1 MKRIILI
8 SIIIVG
14 LLGLFVGLQEL
25 DFKYTADLEQGG
37 GPGLMIGEAQAAKQ
51 ELKAGMVDPRTGKK
65 IKYWTS
71 PMDPT
76 YIRDEPGKSP
86 MGMDLVPVYEEEG
99 ESQEPASTIR
109 IDPVTMQNMGVRFG
123 RVRQKALIKSIRTVA
138 NVIYDETKMFRVN
151 TKFSGWIE
159 KLYVNFVGEDAKKGQ
174 PLFEIYSP
182 ELVTAQEEYLLAL
195 NQYTRMSNSSY
206 PRVREGSRRLLEA
219 SRIRLR
225 YWDLTE
231 KQIAQIGKTERV
243 QKTLTIYSPAT
254 GLVTQK
260 DAFEGHYVKE
270 GEHQYEIVDL
280 SSVWVDVDVYE
291 YELPWVRKGM
301 AAEMDLSNIPGKS
314 FKGKVLF
321 IYPYLD
327 PKTRTAKLRLAFPNP
342 GYQLKPGMYADIYLK
357 SLVSEDSLVVPQEA
371 VIDSGV
377 PKIVF
382 VALGQGKFQP
392 REVKI
397 GLEGNDNEFQVLE
410 GLKESEEIVLSA
422 QFMLDSKSRLR
433 MEITQRAQGTY
444 KGKRRMKTIVAVA
457 HFFVKIPSH
466 MGYVFIPQIVHSA
479 SRKSLFS
486 GSKPSY
492 TKLHVLIAILLEVCC

>member
-8 SIIIVG
+8 SIVIIG
-14 LLGLFVGLQEL
+14 LLVLIAALQEL
-25 DFKYTADLEQGG
+25 ASRSGVDLDQTGR
-37 GPGLMIGEAQAAKQ
+37 PGLMISKAFAAKKD
-51 ELKAGMVDPRTGKK
+51 LKAGMVDPKTGKK

-76 YIRDEPGKSP
+76 YISDKPGKSP

-99 ESQEPASTIR
+99 EEKEPASTIR
-109 IDPVTMQNMGVRFG
+109 IDPVTMQNMGVRLG
-123 RVRQKALIKSIRTVA
+123 RVQQKTLIKNIRTIG
-138 NVIYDETKMFRVN
+138 NITFDETKIFTVN

-159 KLYVNFVGEDAKKGQ
+159 KLYVSFVGEDVKKGQ

-195 NQYTRMSNSSY
+195 DQYRKLGKSSY
-206 PRVREGSRRLLEA
+206 FRIRDGARRLLEA
-219 SRIRLR
+219 SRTRLR

-231 KQIAQIGKTERV
+231 HQIKRIDKTGRV
-243 QKTLTIYSPAT
+243 RKTVTIYSPAA
-254 GLVTQK
+254 GVVTKK
-260 DAFEGHYVKE
+260 DAFKGHYVKA
-270 GEHQYEIVDL
+270 GENQYEIVDL

-301 AAEMDLSNIPGKS
+301 AADMELSYIPGKR

-357 SLVSEDSLVVPQEA
+357 SVIAKDSLVIPQEA

-377 PKIVF
+377 RKIVF
-382 VALGQGKFQP
+382 VALGKGKFQP
-392 REVKI
+392 REVNI
-397 GLEGNDNEFQVLE
+397 GLEGNDNEFQVLG
-410 GLKESEEIVLSA
+410 GLKEGEEIVLSA
-422 QFMLDSKSRLR
+422 QFMLDSESRLR
-433 MEITQRAQGTY
+433 EAIQKMLELRERAPG
-444 KGKRRMKTIVAVA
+444 G
-457 HFFVKIPSH
+457 H
-466 MGYVFIPQIVHSA
+466 
-479 SRKSLFS
+479 
-486 GSKPSY
+486 
-492 TKLHVLIAILLEVCC
+492 